1 MTPWE
6 RRSRLESFG
15 LELDFVK
22 VDGNLIT
29 VHCTWYIYNYII
41 NVGCMFIR
49 FIHFSPCQTSA
60 LIRGILFHWQQEKL
74 RALQRL
80 QRLEQRFSGPGVT
93 EAEARNALRLFE
105 RELSKA
111 VG

>member
-1 MTPWE
+1 M
-6 RRSRLESFG
+6 
-15 LELDFVK
+15 LDAFF
-22 VDGNLIT
+22 L
-29 VHCTWYIYNYII
+29 H
-41 NVGCMFIR
+41 

-60 LIRGILFHWQQEKL
+60 LIRGILFHWQEKL

>member
-1 MTPWE
+1 MHVYP
-6 RRSRLESFG
+6 LYPLFP
-15 LELDFVK
+15 LP
-22 VDGNLIT
+22 NI
-29 VHCTWYIYNYII
+29 
-41 NVGCMFIR
+41 
-49 FIHFSPCQTSA
+49 

-111 VG
+111 VGWRVGWMDV

>member
-1 MTPWE
+1 MAFPQGH
-6 RRSRLESFG
+6 L
-15 LELDFVK
+15 
-22 VDGNLIT
+22 
-29 VHCTWYIYNYII
+29 
-41 NVGCMFIR
+41 
-49 FIHFSPCQTSA
+49 
-60 LIRGILFHWQQEKL
+60 QEKL

-111 VG
+111 GWRAGWIDEWMDVCVFCWMLVDDDDDDDEAGFRR